1 MRDLTL
7 KCWAHAVLLVVL
19 LLISLR
25 PALAQEALRLA
36 TLEPS
41 VNREALE
48 AEKAAGRHKL
58 GVLLDR
64 PGKESIQLIRVDPE
78 VVRKSTNRL
87 SVLLPG
93 GRAVEFKLRN
103 YKGHESDEVGSRA
116 EAALKYTPADYWFGD
131 ASSDVKDGHFN
142 AANFIFLARR
152 GDSLRGRV
160 VVEGKLYVLEDVG
173 NGQHGLMQ
181 VDMAAAPPCLVLENE
196 PAVQEHATKAVASK
210 SISKAKPSISV
221 LLVSTRKTN
230 TMEPSAMIVLRDELE
245 WFNEMTNQGDGVSLK
260 LTVAHMTASNAA
272 DSIFHHNDK
281 ILLDFT
287 DAETEATK
295 EVARLR
301 KQHAAD
307 VVIVGAYWVDKK
319 EVTYDEAQKDNAFYV
334 FNIKSPE
341 YFLHGFGHLMG
352 INHVWKPGG
361 SEYVPPYQFGFI
373 SPTYEGKR
381 YASIGYDP
389 KECTGNCEYIY
400 RWSDPGVTYLG
411 VRFGDDHSHEKRRL
425 NERAVVISNFY

>member
-196 PAVQEHATKAVASK
+196 PAVQEHATK
-210 SISKAKPSISV
+210 
-221 LLVSTRKTN
+221 
-230 TMEPSAMIVLRDELE
+230 
-245 WFNEMTNQGDGVSLK
+245 DGLK
-260 LTVAHMTASNAA
+260 
-272 DSIFHHNDK
+272 
-281 ILLDFT
+281 
-287 DAETEATK
+287 
-295 EVARLR
+295 
-301 KQHAAD
+301 
-307 VVIVGAYWVDKK
+307 
-319 EVTYDEAQKDNAFYV
+319 
-334 FNIKSPE
+334 
-341 YFLHGFGHLMG
+341 
-352 INHVWKPGG
+352 
-361 SEYVPPYQFGFI
+361 
-373 SPTYEGKR
+373 
-381 YASIGYDP
+381 
-389 KECTGNCEYIY
+389 
-400 RWSDPGVTYLG
+400 
-411 VRFGDDHSHEKRRL
+411 
-425 NERAVVISNFY
+425 